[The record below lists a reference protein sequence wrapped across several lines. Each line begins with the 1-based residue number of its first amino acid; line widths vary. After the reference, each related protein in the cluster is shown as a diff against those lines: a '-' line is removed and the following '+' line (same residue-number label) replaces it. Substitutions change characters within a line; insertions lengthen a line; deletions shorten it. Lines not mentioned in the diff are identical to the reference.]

1 MSTNLPFRINGSNP
15 YADAEPYF
23 YGSGS
28 PAAGYFRPIGEDND
42 DKTTTDTKVQLA
54 ESNGYSIT
62 KYVAGLKINGNS
74 LAYIEQGTFP
84 IMRLL
89 GSYESN
95 YVASAHN
102 ESGTNAT
109 TVDKNNGEA
118 DEHKAFCKLVIS
130 YDTTDKDKPIKN
142 ITLNYYH
149 LSTKDDPASN
159 HLGQINEHN
168 LTASTTIY
176 DKASSATTFTK
187 HNTEIC
193 PKRIGF
199 ILTGGGG
206 GAGGISQLDPD
217 KNKSG
222 GDQYTTS
229 GGGGGG
235 AEIVY
240 GVFDVTHPSDWSADA
255 ATLTYTV
262 YLGNGGAGGEH
273 GNAGDTSHNNP
284 QYGSNGSDGY
294 DSIVWV
300 STDKIANEELFH
312 ACGGLGG
319 NAGSLDKVGA
329 GGNGGSYEGIKYGN
343 LINKKTKNCTL
354 RGRIRG
360 GNGGTLTNDTMANEK
375 FHHTIYFS
383 NSIPPKDKS
392 EYCLNIAYDAL
403 TGANNT
409 STDRSGTNVPGGH
422 SLGKGGTKDIN
433 PSRGA
438 GGCCNNSG
446 GRDGAGG
453 YFGLYY

>member
-1 MSTNLPFRINGSNP
+1 MSNNLPFRINGSNP

-42 DKTTTDTKVQLA
+42 DKTTDTKVQLA
-54 ESNGYSIT
+54 ESNGYSTT

-84 IMRLL
+84 IMRLIK
-89 GSYESN
+89 GFESN
-95 YVASAHN
+95 YVASNHN
-102 ESGTNAT
+102 EDSSSTA

-118 DEHKAFCKLVIS
+118 DIHRAFCKLIVN
-130 YDTTDKDKPIKN
+130 YDNATDKNIKS
-142 ITLNYYH
+142 IKFNYYH
-149 LSTKDDPASN
+149 TSKTDEAKDLLDHIQSISAAD
-159 HLGQINEHN
+159 GI
-168 LTASTTIY
+168 TVY
-176 DKASSATTFTK
+176 DKDNQNFTK
-187 HNTEIC
+187 HNTEVC

-199 ILTGGGG
+199 VLAGGGG
-206 GAGGISQLDPD
+206 GSGGISQLDPD

-240 GVFDVTHPSDWSADA
+240 GVFDVTHPSDWAPNA
-255 ATLTYTV
+255 TTLTYTV
-262 YLGNGGAGGEH
+262 YLGNGGAGGKH

-300 STDKIANEELFH
+300 SADEIVNEELFR